1 MVPVQSPLHRQG
13 QHFEYQG
20 EQERPRTEHVREC
33 GECHEHYLHESKQGR
48 YGDAARRFCFR
59 SRRAEFS
66 CSRRSSPDGAC
77 ATVATTGAGSDAA
90 FDCFASS
97 CSAGS
102 GLFRAPEID
111 QPAGPADCCQAGS
124 HASCG
129 AGKANSSAQADSWA
143 DGHRLAGAPW
153 KSDAAGKRT
162 AGSEAGSTCK
172 RHTGWTAATWAASSG
187 TASSGKASPTE
198 RRAAGPKPW
207 PASSGKSGRTA
218 ASNSSTAR
226 TTGGKAKSTE
236 QA

>member
-1 MVPVQSPLHRQG
+1 VVPVQSPLHRQG
-13 QHFEYQG
+13 QHFEYHG
-20 EQERPRTEHVREC
+20 EQERPRTENVREC
-33 GECHEHYLHESKQGR
+33 GECHEHHLRESKQGR

-59 SRRAEFS
+59 SRPAEFG
-66 CSRRSSPDGAC
+66 CSSRSSPDGAR
-77 ATVATTGAGSDAA
+77 AA
-90 FDCFASS
+90 DTAPRACSHAKVDCFAAC

-102 GLFRAPEID
+102 GVFRAPEID
-111 QPAGPADCCQAGS
+111 QPAGPADCCQAGG
-124 HASCG
+124 HTSCG
-129 AGKANSSAQADSWA
+129 TGKANSSAQADSWA

-172 RHTGWTAATWAASSG
+172 RQPGWTAATWAASSG